1 MPESTTLPHIQ
12 STYRRLL
19 SYAFAYWKVFMLAI
33 FGMVMVAL
41 SQPGFAALMK
51 PMLDGSFVE
60 RDPETIKWI
69 PFAVIAVF
77 LVRAV
82 SGFISEYGM
91 SWVGRQVIL
100 ELRDEMFRKLMQLP
114 NYFYDK
120 NSTGTLISKF
130 TYDVEQVAQA
140 ATNAITILVRDAIMV
155 ISLIAYMF
163 YLSPMLATVFIVI
176 GPVITFMVAMVSKR
190 FRKISK
196 RIQQSMGKVTH
207 VVEEA
212 IQAQRVV
219 KIFGGQQYEIDQF
232 HQSNKRNQSQ
242 QMRLIG
248 TLSIS
253 TPLIQVIVAF
263 ALSGIIYLATM
274 QGTEQIITVGTFMS
288 FMTALMMLFAP
299 IKHLTTVN
307 SVLQRG
313 IAAADSV
320 FEMLDS
326 DVEQDKGTY
335 QSSRVTGKIEFKNV
349 LFSYKD
355 DKSQPVLKSVNLVI
369 EPGKTVA
376 FVGRSGSGKSTLVN
390 LLPRLY
396 DTFSGEILLD
406 GKDTRE
412 YTLTSLRDQIA
423 YVGQE
428 IVLFNDTVAHNIAYG
443 RLHDVTE
450 EQIISAAKSAHAY
463 EFIER
468 MPEGLQTMVGEK
480 GVMLSGGQ
488 RQRIA
493 IARALL
499 KNAPVLIMDEAT
511 SALDTESERYI
522 QAALEELLKNRTT
535 LVIAHRLSTIE
546 KADLI
551 VVMDDGEIV
560 ETGTHQELLSR
571 NGHYASLHRLQFSE
585 PAPLAIA
592 NEAT

>member
-1 MPESTTLPHIQ
+1 
-12 STYRRLL
+12 
-19 SYAFAYWKVFMLAI
+19 
-33 FGMVMVAL
+33 
-41 SQPGFAALMK
+41 
-51 PMLDGSFVE
+51 
-60 RDPETIKWI
+60 DPETIKWI
-69 PFAVIAVF
+69 PLAVIAVF
-77 LVRAV
+77 LVRAI

-100 ELRDEMFRKLMQLP
+100 VLRDEMFRKLMQLP
-114 NYFYDK
+114 NNYYDK

-130 TYDVEQVAQA
+130 TYDVEQVSQA

-190 FRKISK
+190 FRKISR

-219 KIFGGQQYEIDQF
+219 KIFGGQQYEIDHF
-232 HQSNKRNQSQ
+232 HESNKRNQSQ
-242 QMRLIG
+242 QMKLIG

-326 DVEQDKGTY
+326 EVEHDHGTY
-335 QSSRVTGKIEFKNV
+335 QSSRITGKIEFKNV
-349 LFSYKD
+349 VFSYKAD
-355 DKSQPVLKSVNLVI
+355 DSQLVLKSVNLVI
-369 EPGKTVA
+369 ESGKTVA

-396 DTFSGEILLD
+396 DSFSGEILLD
-406 GKDTRE
+406 GRDTRE

-443 RLHDVTE
+443 RLHDVNE
-450 EQIISAAKSAHAY
+450 EQIISAAKSAHAW

-546 KADLI
+546 KADMI

-560 ETGTHQELLSR
+560 ETGTHQELLNR
-571 NGHYASLHRLQFSE
+571 NGHYASLHRLQFSDS
-585 PAPLAIA
+585 ASSAIT
-592 NEAT
+592 NETT